1 MKDLPISHEVFF
13 MLNSFVDKLGQ
24 ELQMK
29 DLILTTNEGTYT
41 LPFDENIEVQA
52 IQIEHS
58 YLFKGIIGPCPQTN
72 KEAFI
77 GKAMEANLFGKGTRN
92 NSIGLTEDGNIL
104 TLSGE
109 LDYNSTY
116 GEFKEKLEDF
126 VSVLDFWRKEALTH
140 H

>member
-1 MKDLPISHEVFF
+1 
-13 MLNSFVDKLGQ
+13 MLNSFVDKLGE

-29 DLILTTNEGTYT
+29 ELILSENEDTFT

-52 IQIEHS
+52 TQNEYS
-58 YLFKGIIGPCPQTN
+58 YLFKGIIGPCPKTN

-92 NSIGLTEDGNIL
+92 NSIGLTEDGNML
-104 TLSGE
+104 TLTGE

-116 GEFKEKLEDF
+116 REFKEKLEDF